1 MTYFPIYLDLR
12 DRKCLVAGAGKVG
25 TRKIAGLAQSSPAEI
40 LVVEPEPVEEL
51 LQLIES
57 SAIMRLARRDFEP
70 ADLEDRFLVIASTG
84 DAEVNRQISRL
95 CKEKNILCNIVDQPE
110 LSSFIVPAQFRRG
123 QLSLA
128 VSTQGSSP
136 ALARHVRERLEDC
149 FGPEYSLWTNLLGIL
164 RHKVLALDMDSEQ
177 NRAIF
182 RSLCRE
188 DVLQALQ
195 DKDWTRLERIL
206 QDRLPRQ
213 LWPEIEEVLH
223 ELA

>member
-1 MTYFPIYLDLR
+1 
-12 DRKCLVAGAGKVG
+12 
-25 TRKIAGLAQSSPAEI
+25 
-40 LVVEPEPVEEL
+40 
-51 LQLIES
+51 
-57 SAIMRLARRDFEP
+57 
-70 ADLEDRFLVIASTG
+70 
-84 DAEVNRQISRL
+84 
-95 CKEKNILCNIVDQPE
+95 
-110 LSSFIVPAQFRRG
+110 
-123 QLSLA
+123 
-128 VSTQGSSP
+128 
-136 ALARHVRERLEDC
+136 
-149 FGPEYSLWTNLLGIL
+149 
-164 RHKVLALDMDSEQ
+164 MDSEQ